1 MHSLIFIVSD
11 NKTFDK
17 KSDVKDKRY
26 AKLRDSGLKKRQRL
40 VITAMVISI
49 LVVISTFIIG
59 YIIVFVM
66 PPREL
71 VVRVNDVEYTRG
83 DLLELVRIDQKTT
96 EFMGGKFDASSV
108 VFESLQQ
115 TVENEIIN
123 QIAPSHGITISE
135 EQVDSMIDDIM
146 RPSESASLG
155 KSEEQISRETSERYL
170 AYLNT
175 LQISQEKHRSIV
187 RNEAIRER
195 FRQYIGDSVPYV
207 TEQVYLHRIITPI
220 TSEME
225 IMIIKFDDLTRDAV
239 DPIELR
245 EAYKSVVREF
255 SRDNSEIIRL
265 GGEIGWVP
273 RNVLLDYE
281 NLFFDLVPGELSEPI
296 PDPNN
301 DAQLIFFM
309 ISDREEAREL
319 DIETRDELKTKA
331 LQDWINIERKSHNI
345 YAVFNSDIYNWIFQ
359 QLRLTTIEKQ
369 PTPDPSGGL
378 LEDAGF

>member
-49 LVVISTFIIG
+49 LVVIATFIIG

-155 KSEEQISRETSERYL
+155 KSEEQILRETSERYL

-345 YAVFNSDIYNWIFQ
+345 YALFNSDIYNWIFQ

>member
-11 NKTFDK
+11 NKTFHK

>member
-1 MHSLIFIVSD
+1 
-11 NKTFDK
+11 
-17 KSDVKDKRY
+17 
-26 AKLRDSGLKKRQRL
+26 
-40 VITAMVISI
+40 
-49 LVVISTFIIG
+49 
-59 YIIVFVM
+59 
-66 PPREL
+66 
-71 VVRVNDVEYTRG
+71 
-83 DLLELVRIDQKTT
+83 
-96 EFMGGKFDASSV
+96 
-108 VFESLQQ
+108 
-115 TVENEIIN
+115 
-123 QIAPSHGITISE
+123 
-135 EQVDSMIDDIM
+135 
-146 RPSESASLG
+146 
-155 KSEEQISRETSERYL
+155 
-170 AYLNT
+170 
-175 LQISQEKHRSIV
+175 
-187 RNEAIRER
+187 
-195 FRQYIGDSVPYV
+195 
-207 TEQVYLHRIITPI
+207 
-220 TSEME
+220 
-225 IMIIKFDDLTRDAV
+225 MIIKFDDLTRDAV

>member
-1 MHSLIFIVSD
+1 MSD

-155 KSEEQISRETSERYL
+155 KSEEQILRETSERYL

-319 DIETRDELKTKA
+319 DLETRDELKTKA

>member
-1 MHSLIFIVSD
+1 VSD

-49 LVVISTFIIG
+49 LVVISTFVIG

-123 QIAPSHGITISE
+123 QIAPSYGITISE
-135 EQVDSMIDDIM
+135 EQVDSIIDDIM

-155 KSEEQISRETSERYL
+155 KSEEQILRETSERYL

-175 LQISQEKHRSIV
+175 LQISEEKHRSIV

-319 DIETRDELKTKA
+319 DLETRDELKTKA

-369 PTPDPSGGL
+369 PTPDPSGRL

>member
-1 MHSLIFIVSD
+1 VSD

>member
-123 QIAPSHGITISE
+123 QIAPSHGITIPE

>member
-135 EQVDSMIDDIM
+135 EQFDSMIDDIM

>member
-1 MHSLIFIVSD
+1 MSD

-49 LVVISTFIIG
+49 LVVISTFVIG

-123 QIAPSHGITISE
+123 QIAPSYGITISE
-135 EQVDSMIDDIM
+135 EQVDSIIDDIM

-155 KSEEQISRETSERYL
+155 KSEEQILRETSERYL

-175 LQISQEKHRSIV
+175 LQISEEKHRSIV

-319 DIETRDELKTKA
+319 DLETRDELKTKA

-369 PTPDPSGGL
+369 PTQDPSGRL

>member
-1 MHSLIFIVSD
+1 MSD